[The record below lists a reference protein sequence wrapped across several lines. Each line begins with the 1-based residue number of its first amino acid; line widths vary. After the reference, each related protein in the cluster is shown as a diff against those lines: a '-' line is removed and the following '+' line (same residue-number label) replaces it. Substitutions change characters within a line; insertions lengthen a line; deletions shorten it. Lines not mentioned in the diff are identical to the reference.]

1 MPNGQSSLYVRVV
14 LGAVM
19 LDLNIVEKDMCP
31 IGLAGHLLV
40 DKWVPIIIRDIALFD
55 RRGFNELLKN
65 NREGI
70 SSASLA
76 SRLQYMVQLD
86 LLSVEKSDEHAQKKL
101 YFLTEAGIAFVP
113 ILFQLASWT
122 AKFREPAPDIV
133 ALTSP
138 FHSAEGDLK
147 KKLLDRLRQIH
158 VMKTIEP
165 TPLWWLAD
173 NL

>member
-1 MPNGQSSLYVRVV
+1 
-14 LGAVM
+14 
-19 LDLNIVEKDMCP
+19 
-31 IGLAGHLLV
+31 
-40 DKWVPIIIRDIALFD
+40 
-55 RRGFNELLKN
+55 
-65 NREGI
+65 
-70 SSASLA
+70 
-76 SRLQYMVQLD
+76 MVQLD
-86 LLSVEKSDEHAQKKL
+86 LLHVEKSDAHAQKKL

-113 ILFQLASWT
+113 ILFHLASWT
-122 AKFREPAPDIV
+122 AEFREPAPDIV

>member
-1 MPNGQSSLYVRVV
+1 
-14 LGAVM
+14 M
-19 LDLNIVEKDMCP
+19 LDLNIVEKNMCP
-31 IGLAGHLLV
+31 IGLAAHLLV
-40 DKWVPIIIRDIALFD
+40 DKWVPIILRDIALFD
-55 RRGFNELLKN
+55 RRSFNELMKN

-101 YFLTEAGIAFVP
+101 YFLTEAGIVFVP
-113 ILFQLASWT
+113 ILFHLASWT
-122 AKFREPAPDIV
+122 AQFRDPAPDIV

-165 TPLWWLAD
+165 TPLWWLAHK
-173 NL
+173 L

>member
-1 MPNGQSSLYVRVV
+1 
-14 LGAVM
+14 M
-19 LDLNIVEKDMCP
+19 LDLNIAEKDMCP
-31 IGLAGHLLV
+31 IGLASYLLV
-40 DKWVPIIIRDIALFD
+40 DKWVPIILRDIALFD
-55 RRGFNELLKN
+55 RRSFNELLKN

-122 AKFREPAPDIV
+122 AEFREPAPNIV
-133 ALTSP
+133 ALTSHL
-138 FHSAEGDLK
+138 HSGEDNLK
-147 KKLLDRLRQIH
+147 KKLLDRLRLIH
-158 VMKTIEP
+158 LTKTVQP

-173 NL
+173 KL

>member
-1 MPNGQSSLYVRVV
+1 
-14 LGAVM
+14 M
-19 LDLNIVEKDMCP
+19 LDSKIVEEEMCP
-31 IGLAGHLLV
+31 IGLAGYLLG
-40 DKWVPIIIRDIALFD
+40 DKWIPVILRDIALFD
-55 RRGFNELLKN
+55 RRGFNEILKN
-65 NREGI
+65 SREGI
-70 SSASLA
+70 SSATLT
-76 SRLQYMVQLD
+76 SRLQYMVQLN
-86 LLSVEKSDEHAQKKL
+86 LLHVEKSDDHAQKKL

>member
-1 MPNGQSSLYVRVV
+1 MPSGQSSLYVRVV

-31 IGLAGHLLV
+31 IGLAAHLLV
-40 DKWVPIIIRDIALFD
+40 DKWVPIILRDIALFD
-55 RRGFNELLKN
+55 RRSFNELLKK

-70 SSASLA
+70 CSASLA

-86 LLSVEKSDEHAQKKL
+86 LLSIEKSDEHAQKKL

-113 ILFQLASWT
+113 ILFHLASWT
-122 AKFREPAPDIV
+122 AEFRNPAPDIV
-133 ALTSP
+133 ARTSP

-165 TPLWWLAD
+165 KPLWWLAD
-173 NL
+173 KL

>member
-1 MPNGQSSLYVRVV
+1 
-14 LGAVM
+14 M

-31 IGLAGHLLV
+31 IGLAGYLLF
-40 DKWVPIIIRDIALFD
+40 DKWVPIILRDIALFD
-55 RRGFNELLKN
+55 RRSFNEILKN

-86 LLSVEKSDEHAQKKL
+86 LLYVEKSDKHAQKKL

-113 ILFQLASWT
+113 ILFHLASWT
-122 AKFREPAPDIV
+122 AEFRGPAPGIV

-173 NL
+173 KL

>member
-1 MPNGQSSLYVRVV
+1 
-14 LGAVM
+14 M
-19 LDLNIVEKDMCP
+19 LDLKIVEEEMCP
-31 IGLAGHLLV
+31 IGLAGHLLI
-40 DKWVPIIIRDIALFD
+40 DKWIPIIIRDIALFD
-55 RRGFNELLKN
+55 RRGFNEILKN

-86 LLSVEKSDEHAQKKL
+86 LLHVEKSDEHAQKKL

-113 ILFQLASWT
+113 ILFHLASWT
-122 AKFREPAPDIV
+122 AEFRDPAPDIV

-138 FHSAEGDLK
+138 FHSAECDVK

-158 VMKTIEP
+158 VTKAIEP

>member
-1 MPNGQSSLYVRVV
+1 
-14 LGAVM
+14 M
-19 LDLNIVEKDMCP
+19 LDLKIVEEEMCP
-31 IGLAGHLLV
+31 IGLAGHLLI
-40 DKWVPIIIRDIALFD
+40 DKWIPIIIRDIALFD
-55 RRGFNELLKN
+55 RRGFNEILKN

-70 SSASLA
+70 SSASLS
-76 SRLQYMVQLD
+76 SRLHYMVQLD
-86 LLSVEKSDEHAQKKL
+86 LLNVQKSGDHAQKKL

>member
-1 MPNGQSSLYVRVV
+1 
-14 LGAVM
+14 M
-19 LDLNIVEKDMCP
+19 LDLKIVEEEMCP
-31 IGLAGHLLV
+31 IGLAGQLLI
-40 DKWVPIIIRDIALFD
+40 DKWIPIIIRDIALFD
-55 RRGFNELLKN
+55 QRSFNELLKN

-113 ILFQLASWT
+113 ILFHLASWT
-122 AKFREPAPDIV
+122 AEFRDPAPDIV